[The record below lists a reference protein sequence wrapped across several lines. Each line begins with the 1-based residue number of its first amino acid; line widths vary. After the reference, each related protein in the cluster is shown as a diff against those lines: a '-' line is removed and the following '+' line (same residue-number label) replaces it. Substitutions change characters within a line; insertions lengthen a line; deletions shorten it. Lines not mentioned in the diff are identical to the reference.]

1 MEDAEAVVI
10 LEDAEAVEIVED
22 EESAEDVKV
31 AKDMEVEI
39 VNLEALEE
47 VNVEVLGNIEIAEK

>member
-1 MEDAEAVVI
+1 M
-10 LEDAEAVEIVED
+10 EIVED
-22 EESAEDVKV
+22 AESAEDVKV